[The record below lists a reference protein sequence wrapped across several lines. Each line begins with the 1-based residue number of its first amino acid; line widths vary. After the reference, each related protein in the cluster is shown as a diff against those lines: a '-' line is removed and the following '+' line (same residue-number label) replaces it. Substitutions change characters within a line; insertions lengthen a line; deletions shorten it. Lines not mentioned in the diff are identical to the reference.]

1 MKTIQ
6 INGSVRNDFGKKNA
20 KALRKSNN
28 VPCVMYGLKKDEN
41 GNEIALHFTVSNDEL
56 RKIIY
61 TPHIYVVEINI
72 DGTVHSAIMK
82 EVQFHPVK
90 EEILHIDFL
99 EINEEKPITVE
110 IPVVLD
116 GLAEGVKAGGK
127 LNLQMRKLKVKGLYT
142 NVPERLHIDVTNL
155 GLGKTI
161 QVRALSFENLEI
173 KNAKDAVVCAVQLTR
188 AARGAQAAA
197 NK

>member
-6 INGSVRNDFGKKNA
+6 INGTARNEFGKKSA
-20 KALRKSNN
+20 KTLRKSNN

-41 GNEIALHFTVSNDEL
+41 GNAVATHFTVSNDEL
-56 RKIIY
+56 RKIIF

-72 DGTVHSAIMK
+72 DGQMHPTILK
-82 EVQFHPVK
+82 EAQFHPVK
-90 EEILHIDFL
+90 DTILHVDFL
-99 EINEEKPITVE
+99 EINEEKPIVIE

-127 LNLQMRKLKVKGLYT
+127 MNLQMRKLKVKGLYT
-142 NVPERLHIDVTNL
+142 NVPEKLHIDVTNL

-161 QVRALSFENLEI
+161 QIGALHFENLEL

-188 AARGAQAAA
+188 AARGAQATAG
-197 NK
+197 K